1 MAAALLQDIRYG
13 LRVIAKGPGFAAVA
27 IAVLALGIG
36 ANTAIFSVVHAVLLK
51 PLPFPEPD
59 RIVSVP
65 HVPPPE
71 IFPGRKT
78 FAVSPANYL
87 DWKRENRVFESMAAW
102 GDSYLA
108 LTGSGRPED
117 ILAGVVVPDL
127 FSVLRARP
135 LVGRL
140 LVTGDD
146 EPGKKVVVL
155 SEALWKTRFGGSPS
169 AIGGKVIL
177 SGEAY
182 TIVGVLPAAQT
193 FPEDARLWIPL
204 VWTPEEQA
212 IRGIHDY
219 RVIARLKPG
228 VTIARARAEM
238 NVLSARLAE
247 LYPKDDKGWGAA
259 VIPLHE
265 ELVGDV
271 KAALMVLLGA
281 VGFVLLIACANV
293 ANLVL
298 AKTVG
303 RRKEI
308 AVRAALGASRARIV
322 RQLFVETILLALA
335 GGALGLLLAGAG
347 VRLIVGFLGDQLPHA
362 ASVGVDGAVLA
373 FTVGISLLTGIL
385 AGILPG
391 WRLTGA
397 NPIEALKQGG
407 RSDSDA
413 GNPAVRNGLVVAEVA
428 LALMLMVGAALLVRS
443 LAKLRGVDP
452 GFDPRNVLLGL
463 VSIPDARYPNPE
475 SRTAFFERVLERV
488 RALPGVKAAGAMN
501 TVPLTD
507 GGSTQPVAIEGAPAA
522 TLAEQP
528 EVAVRSLMPGT
539 LGALKIPL
547 RRGRDI
553 TSADSEKSSPVVLI
567 SEAMAR
573 RFWPGQDALGKRL
586 TLTFFPGVVREVVG
600 VVADVKLRGV
610 ALVEPISAIYVPEA
624 QISRGWLT
632 LVVRTAVE
640 PRSLASAVT
649 AAVQAID
656 PEQPVTDI
664 ETMEQHA
671 GDALTHTRFTML
683 LLAAFAALA
692 LLLSAVGIYS
702 VLAYAVRRRTREIGI
717 RMALGAQRSDV
728 IRLVVGQ
735 GMRPALLG
743 LGIGIAG
750 SLVFGRA
757 LSSLVFGVS
766 PSDPATFA
774 SVAALLATVALLA
787 CALPA
792 RRATRVEPTEALQE
806 N

>member
-1 MAAALLQDIRYG
+1 MGALMQDVRYG

-36 ANTAIFSVVHAVLLK
+36 ANTAIFSVVHAVLLR

-78 FAVSPANYL
+78 FSVSPANYL

-102 GDSYLA
+102 GDSDLA
-108 LTGSGRPED
+108 LTGSGRPEN
-117 ILAGVVVPDL
+117 ILAGVVAPDF
-127 FSVLRARP
+127 FSVLRTRP
-135 LVGRL
+135 LIGRT
-140 LVTGDD
+140 LVAGDD
-146 EPGKKVVVL
+146 EPGKNVVVL
-155 SEALWKTRFGGSPS
+155 SEALWKTRFGGNPS
-169 AIGGKVIL
+169 AVGGKMML
-177 SGEAY
+177 NGEAY
-182 TIVGVLPAAQT
+182 AIVGVLPAAQT
-193 FPEDARLWIPL
+193 FPEDARVWIPL

-219 RVIARLKPG
+219 GVIARLRPG
-228 VTIARARAEM
+228 VTVARAHAEM

-247 LYPKDDKGWGAA
+247 LYPKDDKGWGAT

-271 KAALMVLLGA
+271 KTALMVLLGA

-335 GGALGLLLAGAG
+335 GGALGLVLAGAG

-373 FTVGISLLTGIL
+373 FTVGLSLLTGIL

-391 WRLTGA
+391 WRLTGT

-407 RSDSDA
+407 RSDADA
-413 GNPAVRNGLVVAEVA
+413 GSPAMRNGLVVAEVA

-452 GFDPRNVLLGL
+452 GFEPKNVLLGQ
-463 VSIPDARYPNPE
+463 VSLPDARYANPE
-475 SRTAFFERVLERV
+475 ARTAFYERLLERI
-488 RALPGVKAAGAMN
+488 RALPGVTAAGAMS

-528 EVAVRSLMPGT
+528 EVAVRNLMPGT
-539 LGALKIPL
+539 LAALRVPL

-553 TSADSEKSSPVVLI
+553 TSADSEKTKPVVLI

-573 RFWPGQDALGKRL
+573 RFWPGQDAVGKRL
-586 TLTFFPGVVREVVG
+586 SLTFQPGPREVVG

-610 ALVEPISAIYVPEA
+610 QLVEPISAIYVPEA
-624 QISRGWLT
+624 QQSRYSLT

-640 PRSLASAVT
+640 PRNLASAVT
-649 AAVQAID
+649 AAVQALD

-671 GDALTHTRFTML
+671 GDALAHARFTVL
-683 LLAAFAALA
+683 LLTAFAALA

-728 IRLVVGQ
+728 VRLVVGQ

-743 LGIGIAG
+743 LAIGLAG
-750 SLVFGRA
+750 SLAFGRA
-757 LSSLVFGVS
+757 VSSLVFGVS
-766 PSDPATFA
+766 PSDPAT
-774 SVAALLATVALLA
+774 
-787 CALPA
+787 
-792 RRATRVEPTEALQE
+792 
-806 N
+806 

>member
-1 MAAALLQDIRYG
+1 
-13 LRVIAKGPGFAAVA
+13 
-27 IAVLALGIG
+27 
-36 ANTAIFSVVHAVLLK
+36 
-51 PLPFPEPD
+51 
-59 RIVSVP
+59 
-65 HVPPPE
+65 
-71 IFPGRKT
+71 
-78 FAVSPANYL
+78 
-87 DWKRENRVFESMAAW
+87 MAAW

-117 ILAGVVVPDL
+117 VLAGVVVPDL
-127 FSVLRARP
+127 FTVLRARP

-140 LVTGDD
+140 LVAGDD
-146 EPGKKVVVL
+146 EPGRKVVVL

-169 AIGGKVIL
+169 AVGGKVVL

-219 RVIARLKPG
+219 RVVARLKPG
-228 VTIARARAEM
+228 ITVARAQAEM

-271 KAALMVLLGA
+271 KPALMVLLGA

-308 AVRAALGASRARIV
+308 AVRAALGASRARVV

-347 VRLIVGFLGDQLPHA
+347 VRLIVGFLGDQLPNA

-373 FTVGISLLTGIL
+373 FTAGLSLATGIL

-391 WRLTGA
+391 WRLTAA

-407 RSDSDA
+407 RSDADA
-413 GNPAVRNGLVVAEVA
+413 GSPAVRNGLVVAEVA

-443 LAKLRGVDP
+443 LGKLRGVDP
-452 GFDPRNVLLGL
+452 GFEPRNLLLGL
-463 VSIPDARYPNPE
+463 VSIPDARYPTPE
-475 SRTAFFERVLERV
+475 SRTAFFERVLERI
-488 RALPGVKAAGAMN
+488 RALPGVTAAGAMN

-539 LGALKIPL
+539 LKALKIPV

-553 TSADSEKSSPVVLI
+553 TSADSEKAPPVVLI

-573 RFWPGQDALGKRL
+573 RFWPGQDAVGKRL

-600 VVADVKLRGV
+600 VVGDVKLRGV

-671 GDALTHTRFTML
+671 GDALTHARFTML
-683 LLAAFAALA
+683 LLTAFAALA

-735 GMRPALLG
+735 GMRPAFLG
-743 LGIGIAG
+743 LGIGLAG

-766 PSDPATFA
+766 PNDPAILA

-792 RRATRVEPTEALQE
+792 RRATHVEPTEALQE